1 MKKVL
6 SGFFTTVLTLVMIFF
21 ASSCISLSE
30 LLDASEP
37 SDSSRTV
44 SSAPAP
50 SSSAKGNGTTTV
62 SDDGKTTTTVSADG
76 KTITIVTVEDVY
88 KRKTDEPVYTT
99 SYSPGNIVY
108 SDGTMTNYYT
118 LDTSKTPVA
127 VIFDAKN
134 HLGVALTG
142 KELPWAPAQAAG
154 HTAAL
159 KTSDVSGEKNW
170 DVIKAAD
177 PQGTSTPTKCDEN
190 YPAFYYCANYS
201 TKGYENGWYMPSKDE
216 MKTLM
221 YWKSNVEA
229 ALKKIPGAEP
239 LNPRGAK
246 GYSDSYWSSSQ
257 YISENP
263 GSYGQIFAWAIDTT
277 GYSGSNSKEAL
288 KYVRPVHKF

>member
-6 SGFFTTVLTLVMIFF
+6 SGIFSTVLTLVMIFF

-37 SDSSRTV
+37 SSSSRTV
-44 SSAPAP
+44 YSAPAP
-50 SSSAKGNGTTTV
+50 SPNAKGNGTTTV
-62 SDDGKTTTTVSADG
+62 SDDGKTITTV
-76 KTITIVTVEDVY
+76 IVEDLY
-88 KRKTDEPVYTT
+88 KRKTDDPVYTT
-99 SYSPGNIVY
+99 SYSAGNIVY
-108 SDGTMTNYYT
+108 SDGTMTTYYT
-118 LDTSKTPVA
+118 VDPSKTPVA

-134 HLGVALTG
+134 RLGVALTG
-142 KELPWAPAQAAG
+142 KELPWAPNKTVG

-177 PQGTSTPTKCDEN
+177 PEGTSTPAKCAEN

-201 TKGYENGWYMPSKDE
+201 TQGYENGWYMPSKDE
-216 MKTLM
+216 LKTLM
-221 YWKSNVEA
+221 YWKTNVEA
-229 ALKKIPGAEP
+229 VLKKIPGAEP
-239 LNPRGAK
+239 LNPRAEK
-246 GYSDSYWSSSQ
+246 YYSDTYWSSSQ

-277 GYSGSNSKEAL
+277 GYANSNSKEAL

>member
-1 MKKVL
+1 MDV
-6 SGFFTTVLTLVMIFF
+6 SG
-21 ASSCISLSE
+21 
-30 LLDASEP
+30 P
-37 SDSSRTV
+37 SNSSRSV
-44 SSAPAP
+44 SSAHV
-50 SSSAKGNGTTTV
+50 SSSSTKGNSTTTV
-62 SDDGKTTTTVSADG
+62 SDDGKTITT
-76 KTITIVTVEDVY
+76 VTVEDVY
-88 KRKTDEPVYTT
+88 TKKTDDSGYTT

-108 SDGTMTNYYT
+108 SDGTMTNFYT

-134 HLGVALTG
+134 KLGVALTG
-142 KELPWAPAQAAG
+142 KELPWAPAEAAG
-154 HTAAL
+154 YRAAL

-177 PQGTSTPTKCDEN
+177 PQGTSTPAKCDEN

-257 YISENP
+257 YISETS

-277 GYSGSNSKEAL
+277 GYANSNSKEAL
-288 KYVRPVHKF
+288 KYVRPVHKL

>member
-6 SGFFTTVLTLVMIFF
+6 FGFFSTVLTLVMIFF

-30 LLDASEP
+30 LLDASGP

-44 SSAPAP
+44 SSAPAS

-76 KTITIVTVEDVY
+76 KTITTVTVEDVY

-134 HLGVALTG
+134 KLGVALTG
-142 KELPWAPAQAAG
+142 KELPWAPVDATG

-177 PQGTSTPTKCDEN
+177 PQGTATPAKCAEN
-190 YPAFYYCANYS
+190 YPAFYYCVNYS
-201 TKGYENGWYMPSKDE
+201 TKGYEKDWYMPSKDE
-216 MKTLM
+216 LKTLM
-221 YWKSNVEA
+221 YYSYNIET

-239 LNPRGAK
+239 INPRAEK
-246 GYSDSYWSSSQ
+246 GYTETYWSSSQ

-263 GSYGQIFAWAIDTT
+263 GAYGQIFAWTISTN
-277 GYSGSNSKEAL
+277 GYPDSLSKDGL
-288 KYVRPVHKF
+288 KYVRPIHKF

>member
-6 SGFFTTVLTLVMIFF
+6 SGIFTTVLTLVMFF
-21 ASSCISLSE
+21 SASSCISLSE
-30 LLDASEP
+30 LMDVSGP
-37 SDSSRTV
+37 SNSSRTV
-44 SSAPAP
+44 SSAHV
-50 SSSAKGNGTTTV
+50 SSSSSKANSTTTV
-62 SDDGKTTTTVSADG
+62 SDDGKTITTV
-76 KTITIVTVEDVY
+76 IVEDVY
-88 KRKTDEPVYTT
+88 KGKTDESGYTT
-99 SYSPGNIVY
+99 SYSAGNIVY

-134 HLGVALTG
+134 KLGVALTG
-142 KELPWAPAQAAG
+142 KELSWAPAQAAG
-154 HTAAL
+154 YRAAL

-177 PQGTSTPTKCDEN
+177 PQGTSTPAKCNEN

-257 YISENP
+257 YISETS

-277 GYSGSNSKEAL
+277 GYANSNSKEAL

>member
-6 SGFFTTVLTLVMIFF
+6 SGIFTTVLTLVMVLS

-30 LLDASEP
+30 LMDVSGP
-37 SDSSRTV
+37 SNSSRTV
-44 SSAPAP
+44 SSAHV
-50 SSSAKGNGTTTV
+50 SSSSTKGNSTTTV
-62 SDDGKTTTTVSADG
+62 SDDGKTITTV
-76 KTITIVTVEDVY
+76 IVEDVY
-88 KRKTDEPVYTT
+88 TKRTDDSGYTT

-108 SDGTMTNYYT
+108 SDGTMTNLYT

-134 HLGVALTG
+134 KLGVALTG
-142 KELPWAPAQAAG
+142 KELSWAPAQAAG
-154 HTAAL
+154 YRAAL

-177 PQGTSTPTKCDEN
+177 PQGTSTPAKCDEN

-216 MKTLM
+216 MKILM
-221 YWKSNVEA
+221 NNKYSVEA

-239 LNPRGAK
+239 LNPRGEK

-257 YISENP
+257 YISETS

-277 GYSGSNSKEAL
+277 GYANSNSKEAL

>member
-6 SGFFTTVLTLVMIFF
+6 SGLFTTVLTLALIFY

-30 LLDASEP
+30 LMGVSGA

-44 SSAPAP
+44 SSAHV
-50 SSSAKGNGTTTV
+50 SSSSTKGNSTTTV
-62 SDDGKTTTTVSADG
+62 SDDGKTITTV
-76 KTITIVTVEDVY
+76 IVEDVY
-88 KRKTDEPVYTT
+88 KRKTDESGYTT
-99 SYSPGNIVY
+99 SYSAGNIVY
-108 SDGTMTNYYT
+108 SDGTMTNFYT

-134 HLGVALTG
+134 KLGVALTG
-142 KELPWAPAQAAG
+142 KELSWAPAQAAG
-154 HTAAL
+154 YRAAL

-170 DVIKAAD
+170 DVIKATD
-177 PQGTSTPTKCDEN
+177 PQGTSTPAKCDEN

-201 TKGYENGWYMPSKDE
+201 TKGFENGWYMPSKDE

-239 LNPRGAK
+239 LNPRAGK

>member
-6 SGFFTTVLTLVMIFF
+6 SGIFTTVLTLVMIFF

-30 LLDASEP
+30 LMDASGP

-76 KTITIVTVEDVY
+76 KTITTVTVEDVY

-134 HLGVALTG
+134 KLGVALTG
-142 KELPWAPAQAAG
+142 KELSWAPAQAAG
-154 HTAAL
+154 HRAAL

-177 PQGTSTPTKCDEN
+177 PQGTSTPAKCDEN

-277 GYSGSNSKEAL
+277 GYANSNSKEAL